1 MDSMKLQMTGQM
13 RFEQR
18 MKLAPHMIQS
28 MEILQLPLLA
38 LKDRI
43 EQELNSNPTLESD
56 DGLPPQSA
64 SADEPVN
71 TAENPADASSSQ
83 TTTAEADTEKDTE
96 FERYTG
102 LDDNVSEYLNQAD
115 SFRPRSSAEQADK
128 KLEAIKNT
136 AAPQMSLH
144 DYLDDQWR
152 LVDTPDTVK
161 KAGSI
166 IIDYIDEKGYL
177 SVRPEQLHNEKSD
190 FSPDDINKALALI
203 QKLDPVGVGA
213 RDMGECMLIQ
223 MANSGEDYSFE
234 EKLVSNYM
242 QDLLENRLPEIAKK
256 MNCSLEQLNHSIE
269 RLGRLDISPGL
280 QVGPDQNHPITADV
294 IVEESDQPNG
304 FSVRL
309 ADTGLPNLR
318 ISDYY
323 VKLAKDPSS
332 NDKTKQFLQNSIR
345 SAQWII
351 DAIQQRKNTL
361 LRVAQSI
368 VKFQHDFFEKG
379 HLYLKPLP
387 MSKIAEDVGVHLAT
401 VSRAVAGKYLFCSQ
415 GIIPLRKFFSGGTED
430 VNGNPQSWQTV
441 RIKLQQI
448 IDSEDKKK
456 PLNDDQ
462 IRQKLADAGIPNLAR
477 RTVAKYRKLLNIP
490 TARFRK
496 KY

>member
-13 RFEQR
+13 RLEQR

-56 DGLPPQSA
+56 DGQPAQPAPAGESA
-64 SADEPVN
+64 E
-71 TAENPADASSSQ
+71 TAENPAAGSSQ
-83 TTTAEADTEKDTE
+83 TVTADADSEKDTD
-96 FERYTG
+96 FERYRG
-102 LDDNVSEYLNQAD
+102 LDDNVAEYLNQAD
-115 SFRPRSSAEQADK
+115 SFRPRPATDESDR

-136 AAPQMSLH
+136 PAAPVSLH

-152 LVDTPDTVK
+152 LVDAPEPVK
-161 KAGSI
+161 RAGSL
-166 IIDYIDEKGYL
+166 IIDYIDHKGYL
-177 SVRPEQLHNEKSD
+177 TVRPEQLYNEKSD
-190 FSPDDINKALALI
+190 FSLDDVNKALALV
-203 QKLDPVGVGA
+203 QKLEPVGIGA
-213 RDMGECMLIQ
+213 RDLKECLLIQ

-234 EKLVSNYM
+234 EKLVSGYM

-256 MNCSLEQLNHSIE
+256 MGCTLEQLNHSIE
-269 RLGRLDISPGL
+269 RLSRFDMSPGL
-280 QVGPDQNHPITADV
+280 QIGPDQNHPVTADV
-294 IVEESDQPNG
+294 IVEESDQPDG
-304 FSVRL
+304 FFVRL

-323 VKLAKDPSS
+323 LKLAKDPSS

-345 SAQWII
+345 SAQWVI

-361 LRVAQSI
+361 LKVAISI
-368 VKFQHDFFEKG
+368 VKFQHDFFDKG

-387 MSKIAEDVGVHLAT
+387 MSKVAEDVGVHLAT
-401 VSRAVAGKYLFCSQ
+401 VSRAVAGKYLQCSQ

-430 VNGNPQSWQTV
+430 IDGNPHSWEAV

-462 IRQKLADAGIPNLAR
+462 IRQKLAEAGIPNLAR

>member
-13 RFEQR
+13 RLEQR

-43 EQELNSNPTLESD
+43 EQELNSNPTLEIEEAPSSS
-56 DGLPPQSA
+56 PSA
-64 SADEPVN
+64 SVEA
-71 TAENPADASSSQ
+71 AENPAAGSSQ
-83 TTTAEADTEKDTE
+83 TVTADADSGKDTD
-96 FERYTG
+96 FERYSG
-102 LDDNVSEYLNQAD
+102 LDDNVTEYLNQAD
-115 SFRPRSSAEQADK
+115 SFRPRPATDESDR

-136 AAPQMSLH
+136 PAGPVSLH

-152 LVDTPDTVK
+152 LVDAPEPVK
-161 KAGSI
+161 RAGSL
-166 IIDYIDEKGYL
+166 IIDYIDYKGYL
-177 SVRPEQLHNEKSD
+177 TARPEQLHSEKSD
-190 FSPDDINKALALI
+190 FTLDDINKALALV
-203 QKLDPVGVGA
+203 QKLEPIGVGA
-213 RDMGECMLIQ
+213 RDLKECLLIQ
-223 MANSGEDYSFE
+223 MTNSGEDCSFE
-234 EKLVSNYM
+234 EKLVSDYM

-269 RLGRLDISPGL
+269 RLSRLDMSPGL
-280 QVGPDQNHPITADV
+280 QIGPDQNRPITADV
-294 IVEESDQPNG
+294 IVEESDDADD

-309 ADTGLPNLR
+309 ADTGLPNLK

-323 VKLAKDPSS
+323 LKLAKDPSS
-332 NDKTKQFLQNSIR
+332 NEKTKQFLQNSVR

-361 LRVAQSI
+361 LKVAISI
-368 VKFQHDFFEKG
+368 VKFQQDFFDKG
-379 HLYLKPLP
+379 RLYLKPLP
-387 MSKIAEDVGVHLAT
+387 MSKVAEDVGVHLAT
-401 VSRAVAGKYLFCSQ
+401 VSRAVAGKYLQCSQ
-415 GIIPLRKFFSGGTED
+415 GIFPLRKFFSGGTED
-430 VNGNPQSWQTV
+430 IHGNSHSWEAV

-448 IDSEDKKK
+448 IDGEDKKR

-462 IRQKLADAGIPNLAR
+462 IRQKLAEAGIPNLAR

-490 TARFRK
+490 TVRFRK